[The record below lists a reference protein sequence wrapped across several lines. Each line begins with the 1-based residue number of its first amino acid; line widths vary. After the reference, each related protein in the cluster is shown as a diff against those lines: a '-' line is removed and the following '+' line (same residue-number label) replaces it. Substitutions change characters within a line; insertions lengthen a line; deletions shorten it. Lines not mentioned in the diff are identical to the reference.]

1 MRKIIL
7 IVISFV
13 MSLFLM
19 TSKVKALSYT
29 SDELKNRKQ
38 CTYYELAKANTDGS
52 MTYVA
57 CYNDYTSAKAAMDS
71 NSERDLIIV
80 NENSNPSKVVDA
92 KYGILYLH
100 RGNVVT
106 NVYSNEACTTTE
118 TYMNNS
124 TSYGTPEA
132 PLIRYSSSKNSYY
145 MKLSGVKGWVKGS
158 EVTAVIPLTWVKTT
172 AQYQADANHLYHHFA
187 KDIEKNNYTR
197 YVYKLGPKP
206 SMLNTGWYY
215 SYDGNY
221 FYTSLY
227 TMIDD
232 YRNNTFNNSVNKDNP
247 YYNYYMYLPH
257 RTRTNYTID
266 DLDVYFRNHLKFAG
280 SIYGKMNVT
289 NYSVLY
295 GEADSYMDSEKK
307 YGANAISMLSLS
319 LNESGKGTSQI
330 ARYKN
335 NIFGHNAV
343 DSSPF
348 ASAAGYLT
356 VSHSIDYHAYS
367 FVSYGYNNPNDYR
380 YYGSHF
386 GNKYRG
392 MNRYYASD
400 AVWGEKAANYYY
412 DFDLDNGMKDY
423 NFYQLVIS
431 TTSEINARKGP
442 GTNYGTAFQI
452 KYSDLPFV
460 LIEEVHGE
468 SVNGNDVWYKIQAD
482 PNTDNNGNYI
492 KANSSNPPHY
502 NWTGYVYVHSS
513 YFKKINNAP
522 SNNGKYN
529 SPASLA
535 KDIDNYTY
543 TFFGTKSTMDYK
555 VGYLKANTDYYYSS
569 TLANKKGTLLK
580 NSYVTIIKEARSDNE
595 VNYLVITNY
604 GTYQKHWISGANVEI
619 VNRDLLKV
627 SIDSEGSYI
636 NSYDKVGGSVNL
648 KIYTNNQLPILETE
662 TVNDRMYL
670 KVQIQNEGSIKYGY
684 IDSTTA
690 NITYTTNYVNVVGN
704 KPVINASDRTAY
716 VGKTFDPMLGVSG
729 TDIEDGNITS
739 SIKVVSNTV
748 NINKEGVYEVSYS
761 LTDKDGNLVTKTIK
775 VTVKSVK
782 NADGLFMFNSLEYK
796 SGNTFTVSGFM
807 GIDGMDNKTVTHEL
821 IFVNENTKQEYVF
834 TMNKWT
840 DYPYEMH
847 GLDDKKNYDYSGG
860 WFKTDIDLS
869 KEKIPNGD
877 YNLYI
882 RVTNGDYES
891 RETFTN
897 VAFMDMTRR
906 AKGNGR
912 EFSIEVDYLTLNSP
926 LLFQI
931 RDNLISLSTPKTFDP
946 MYNYITN
953 VKYENNGVYF
963 KGTSINV
970 NVSYKNSSDVTRY
983 IVFENTTTHEKHSY
997 KMNNSTGDY
1006 LVKLAVD
1013 DNQDKTYAWF
1023 EVNVP
1028 KSEIDKFSKGKY
1040 LIYISGTVSN
1050 ETYYGELEDVQYTDF
1065 TNINKSLG
1073 HDIERNEN
1081 LRFRLELNV
1090 K

>member
-1 MRKIIL
+1 MRY
-7 IVISFV
+7 
-13 MSLFLM
+13 
-19 TSKVKALSYT
+19 A
-29 SDELKNRKQ
+29 
-38 CTYYELAKANTDGS
+38 
-52 MTYVA
+52 
-57 CYNDYTSAKAAMDS
+57 
-71 NSERDLIIV
+71 
-80 NENSNPSKVVDA
+80 VDF
-92 KYGILYLH
+92 
-100 RGNVVT
+100 
-106 NVYSNEACTTTE
+106 E
-118 TYMNNS
+118 
-124 TSYGTPEA
+124 
-132 PLIRYSSSKNSYY
+132 
-145 MKLSGVKGWVKGS
+145 GV
-158 EVTAVIPLTWVKTT
+158 
-172 AQYQADANHLYHHFA
+172 
-187 KDIEKNNYTR
+187 EKNNYTR

-807 GIDGMDNKTVTHEL
+807 GIDGMDNKPVT
-821 IFVNENTKQEYVF
+821 NENTKQEYVF